1 MKMAKFFKLL
11 FFLFLFALFFSP
23 TALASTVEKDLA
35 ECEQLFA
42 KGQESRAAQNYIQ
55 ALEFYTKAE
64 VLAERLKLKDKLYD
78 IKTSIGI
85 VYHMLSNYG
94 EALGAYQEA
103 LDLAEKSGSEEKIV
117 KILNNIGLLYHY
129 EKDYKNAIVYY
140 NKAYKY
146 EGYTKYCIA
155 VNMADAYNNLGDYA
169 KGRKYLLEVEKMPA
183 ELYLVQMWKINYAEG
198 LFLEGNIDKARLIVE
213 KQLTDIKL
221 NCYYCAVELLVRIYA
236 AQGNVDKA
244 IYFAK
249 KGLQNEEVLLERSK
263 LYNHLFKLY
272 LKKKDYE
279 TSILY
284 KDSIMQ
290 AKDSIT
296 SKINRG
302 LYESNKVKMKVQE
315 YQNEI
320 TSTNEKRGIERNFF
334 IAIFICGVV
343 IFFSIYRGL
352 KNKIIYQKQQKT
364 IADGNEK
371 ILNLELQKKKKE
383 NLLIEK
389 QLESV
394 KNRALLKQE
403 RLKNEI
409 SEKNRKLSAKA
420 LFLSGRNELIEEV
433 INSLSQIPDI
443 NKNEQASNYLKTLKN
458 YLRTNEEWE
467 EFAEHFEKVNPGLLK
482 TLKKKHPELTV
493 KDIRFLC
500 YVYMN
505 LDTKELATVFNI
517 TPDACRRR
525 ERRLL
530 EKMNLSK
537 DSSLFEYLLTVSN

>member
-1 MKMAKFFKLL
+1 MKNVKFLKLL
-11 FFLFLFALFFSP
+11 FLSILFGLNFSFAAFATTIEQDF
-23 TALASTVEKDLA
+23 A
-35 ECEQLFA
+35 ECERLFT
-42 KGQESRAAQNYIQ
+42 KGQESRAAQNYIE

-64 VLAERLKLKDKLYD
+64 VLAEKIKRKDRLYE
-78 IKTSIGI
+78 IKNGIGL
-85 VYHMLSNYG
+85 VYCMLSNYG
-94 EALGAYQEA
+94 EALGYYRQA
-103 LDLAEKSGSEEKIV
+103 LNLAEEFGSEEKIV

-129 EKDYKNAIVYY
+129 ERDFKNAIIYY
-140 NKAYKY
+140 NKAYKFN
-146 EGYTKYCIA
+146 GYTKYCIA
-155 VNMADAYNNLGDYA
+155 VNIADAYNNLGDYA
-169 KGRKYLLEVEKMPA
+169 KGRKYLFEVEKMPA

-198 LFLEGNIDKARLIVE
+198 LFLEGNIDRALSIVE
-213 KQLTDIKL
+213 KQLTDVEI
-221 NCYYCAVELLVRIYA
+221 NCYYCAVELLVRIYT
-236 AQGNVDKA
+236 AQGKVDKA

-272 LKKKDYE
+272 LKRKEYE
-279 TSILY
+279 TSIQY

-290 AKDSIT
+290 TKDSIT
-296 SKINRG
+296 SRINRG

-343 IFFSIYRGL
+343 LFFSIYRGL
-352 KNKIIYQKQQKT
+352 RNKIIYQKQQKT

-371 ILNLELQKKKKE
+371 ILSLELQKKKKE
-383 NLLIEK
+383 HLLIEK

-443 NKNEQASNYLKTLKN
+443 NKNVQASNYLKTLKN

-467 EFAEHFEKVNPGLLK
+467 EFAGHFEKVNPGLLK
-482 TLKKKHPELTV
+482 TLKKKHPGLTV

-505 LDTKELATVFNI
+505 LDAKELATVFNI

-530 EKMNLSK
+530 EKMDLSK
-537 DSSLFEYLLTVSN
+537 DDSLFEYLLTI